1 MEYNLGSVITNAK
14 IRKIIYG
21 LYVVAGVFFGAA
33 SAGFAVQAGGAI
45 PEWVTVGLAV
55 LGYLSI
61 PVGGLALANTG
72 TAIEAEP
79 DSTVEEVVIE
89 QVIGDDDIVG

>member
-1 MEYNLGSVITNAK
+1 MEYNIGSVITSAVA
-14 IRKIIYG
+14 RKIIYG
-21 LYVVAGVFFGAA
+21 LYVVAGVFFGA
-33 SAGFAVQAGGAI
+33 SSVGFAAFGTGII

-72 TAIEAEP
+72 TKVEDAVVTVVAP
-79 DSTVEEVVIE
+79 DDSAK
-89 QVIGDDDIVG
+89 G

>member
-1 MEYNLGSVITNAK
+1 MEYNLGSVIQNASV
-14 IRKIIYG
+14 RKIVYG
-21 LYVVAGVFFGAA
+21 LYVIAGVFFGAA
-33 SAGFAVQAGGAI
+33 SVGFAATGGGVI

-72 TAIEAEP
+72 TPVQAGTDTQDIIEEALE
-79 DSTVEEVVIE
+79 DEE
-89 QVIGDDDIVG
+89 IV

>member
-1 MEYNLGSVITNAK
+1 MEYNLGSVITNALV
-14 IRKIIYG
+14 RKIIYG

-33 SAGFAVQAGGAI
+33 SVGFAAFGTGII

-72 TAIEAEP
+72 TKVEDAVVAVVAP
-79 DSTVEEVVIE
+79 DDSAK
-89 QVIGDDDIVG
+89 G

>member
-1 MEYNLGSVITNAK
+1 MEYNLGSVITSATV
-14 IRKIIYG
+14 RKIIYG

-33 SAGFAVQAGGAI
+33 SVGFAATSGGII

-72 TAIEAEP
+72 TKVEEGTVTITPP
-79 DSTVEEVVIE
+79 DEVTVEGVANL
-89 QVIGDDDIVG
+89 

>member
-1 MEYNLGSVITNAK
+1 MEYNLGSVITSAVA
-14 IRKIIYG
+14 RKIIYG
-21 LYVVAGVFFGAA
+21 LYVVGGVFFGA
-33 SAGFAVQAGGAI
+33 SSVGFAAFGTGII

-72 TAIEAEP
+72 TKVEDAVVTVVAP
-79 DSTVEEVVIE
+79 DD
-89 QVIGDDDIVG
+89 GAKG